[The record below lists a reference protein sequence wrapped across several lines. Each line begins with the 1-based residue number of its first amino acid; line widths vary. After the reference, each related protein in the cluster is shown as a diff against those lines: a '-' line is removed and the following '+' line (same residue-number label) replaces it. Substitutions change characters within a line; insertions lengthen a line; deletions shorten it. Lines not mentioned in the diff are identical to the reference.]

1 MTLGFMIGISYFND
15 KSYIYL
21 RCEFNKEVYMIYL
34 DNAATSFPK
43 PSEVYEEVLNCMK
56 NYCANP
62 GRGSHDMSVKSAL
75 KIMDTREAICELF
88 NISSPFNLIFTSNA
102 TESLNIAIKGA
113 LKRGDHVISTVIE
126 HNSVLRPLHSLSE
139 SGVEITLVGVD
150 KAGSVNPKDI
160 KSEIKENT
168 KMIIIN
174 HASNVLGSIQDIK
187 SIGRLSNENGIIFM
201 VDASQSAGVIP
212 IDVENDHIDLL
223 AFPGHKGL
231 LGPQGTGGL
240 FIRDG
245 IKLKNFKEGGTGSNS
260 HFMVQ
265 PDFIPDQFESGTLN
279 TPGIAGLCE
288 GIKFIKRVGIDTIGK
303 REEEL
308 LSHLL
313 EELKKLSY
321 VKIYG
326 SNSTKQRSAV
336 LSFNIDG
343 IDASTVGEQLDE
355 GGIAVRT
362 GYHCAP
368 LIHDVIGT
376 ECTGTVRVSPGY
388 FNTFREIEKLVEA
401 ITMIYRVK

>member
-1 MTLGFMIGISYFND
+1 
-15 KSYIYL
+15 
-21 RCEFNKEVYMIYL
+21 MIYL

-56 NYCANP
+56 NYGANP
-62 GRGSHDMSVKSAL
+62 GRGSHDMAVKSAL
-75 KIMDTREAICELF
+75 KIMDTRALICELF
-88 NISSPFNLIFTSNA
+88 NMPSPFNLIFTSNA

-126 HNSVLRPLHSLSE
+126 HNSVLRPLHSLSK

-150 KAGSVNPKDI
+150 KAGYVNSNDI
-160 KSEIKENT
+160 KKEIKENT

-174 HASNVLGSIQDIK
+174 HASNVLGSIQDIE
-187 SIGRLSNENGIIFM
+187 SIGKFSKENGIVFM

-212 IDVENDHIDLL
+212 IDVENAHIDLL

-240 FIRDG
+240 FIREG

-288 GIKFIKRVGIDTIGK
+288 GIKFIKRIGIDNIQK
-303 REEEL
+303 CEEEL
-308 LSHLL
+308 LSLLL

-326 SNSTKQRSAV
+326 NDSIKQRSAV

-343 IDASTVGEQLDE
+343 IDASIVGEQLNE

-368 LIHDVIGT
+368 LIHEVIGT
-376 ECTGTVRVSPGY
+376 EYAGTVRVSPGY
-388 FNTFREIEKLVEA
+388 FNTFEDIEKLVEA
-401 ITMIYRVK
+401 IIRIYKVG

>member
-1 MTLGFMIGISYFND
+1 
-15 KSYIYL
+15 
-21 RCEFNKEVYMIYL
+21 MIYL

-56 NYCANP
+56 NYGANP

-75 KIMDTREAICELF
+75 KIMDTRALICELF
-88 NISSPFNLIFTSNA
+88 NIPSPFDLIFTSNA

-113 LKRGDHVISTVIE
+113 LKRGDHVVSTVIE
-126 HNSVLRPLHSLSE
+126 HNSVLRPLHSLSKR
-139 SGVEITLVGVD
+139 GIEITLVGVD
-150 KAGSVNPKDI
+150 KAGYVNFNDI
-160 KSEIKENT
+160 KKGIKRNT

-174 HASNVLGSIQDIK
+174 HTSNVLGSIQDIE
-187 SIGRLSNENGIIFM
+187 SIGKFSKENGILFM
-201 VDASQSAGVIP
+201 VDASQSVGVIP
-212 IDVENDHIDLL
+212 IDVENAHIDLL

-240 FIRDG
+240 FIREG

-260 HFMVQ
+260 HFMIQ

-288 GIKFIKRVGIDTIGK
+288 GIKFINRIGIDNIRKG
-303 REEEL
+303 EEEL
-308 LSHLL
+308 LSYLL

-326 SNSTKQRSAV
+326 SDSTKQRGAV
-336 LSFNIDG
+336 LSLNIDG
-343 IDASTVGEQLDE
+343 IDASIVGEQLNE

-368 LIHDVIGT
+368 LIHEVIGT
-376 ECTGTVRVSPGY
+376 EYAGTVRVSPGY
-388 FNTFREIEKLVEA
+388 FNTFEDIEKLVEA
-401 ITMIYRVK
+401 IIRIYKVG

>member
-1 MTLGFMIGISYFND
+1 
-15 KSYIYL
+15 
-21 RCEFNKEVYMIYL
+21 MIYL

-43 PSEVYEEVLNCMK
+43 PSEVYDQVLNCMK

-75 KIMDTREAICELF
+75 KIMEAREEICELF
-88 NISSPFNLIFTSNA
+88 NIPSPLNLIFTSNA
-102 TESLNIAIKGA
+102 TEALNISIKGA

-126 HNSVLRPLHSLSE
+126 HNSVLRPLHSLFE
-139 SGVEITLVGVD
+139 DGVEVTLVGVD
-150 KAGSVNPKDI
+150 KSGYINFNDI
-160 KSEIKENT
+160 KKEIKKNT

-174 HASNVLGSIQDIK
+174 HTSNVLGSIQDIK
-187 SIGRLSNENGIIFM
+187 SIGRISKDNGIIFM

-231 LGPQGTGGL
+231 FGPQGTGGL

-245 IKLKNFKEGGTGSNS
+245 IKLRNFKEGGTGSNS

-265 PDFIPDQFESGTLN
+265 PDFVPDQFESGTLN

-288 GIKFIKRVGIDTIGK
+288 GVKFIKRIGLDNIRK
-303 REEEL
+303 YEEEL
-308 LSHLL
+308 LWYLL
-313 EELKKLSY
+313 EQIKKLSY

-326 SNSTKQRSAV
+326 SDSKKQRSAV
-336 LSFNIDG
+336 ISLNVDG
-343 IDASTVGEQLDE
+343 IDASIVGEQLNE
-355 GGIAVRT
+355 RGIAVRT

-376 ECTGTVRVSPGY
+376 EYAGTVRVSPGY
-388 FNTFREIEKLVEA
+388 FNTLEDIEKLVEA
-401 ITMIYRVK
+401 IIMIYKLK

>member
-1 MTLGFMIGISYFND
+1 
-15 KSYIYL
+15 
-21 RCEFNKEVYMIYL
+21 MIYL

-56 NYCANP
+56 NYGANP
-62 GRGSHDMSVKSAL
+62 GRGSHDMAVKSAL
-75 KIMDTREAICELF
+75 KIMDTRALICELF
-88 NISSPFNLIFTSNA
+88 NMPSPFNLIFTSNA
-102 TESLNIAIKGA
+102 TESLNIAIKGV

-126 HNSVLRPLHSLSE
+126 HNSVLRPLHSLSK
-139 SGVEITLVGVD
+139 SGIEITLVGVD
-150 KAGSVNPKDI
+150 KAGYVNSNDI
-160 KSEIKENT
+160 KKEIKENT

-174 HASNVLGSIQDIK
+174 HASNVLGSIQDIE
-187 SIGRLSNENGIIFM
+187 SIGKFSKENGIVFM
-201 VDASQSAGVIP
+201 VDASQSAGVVP
-212 IDVENDHIDLL
+212 IDVENAHIDLL
-223 AFPGHKGL
+223 AFSGHKGL

-240 FIRDG
+240 FIREG

-288 GIKFIKRVGIDTIGK
+288 GIKFIKRIGIDNIQK
-303 REEEL
+303 CEEEL

-326 SNSTKQRSAV
+326 NNSIKQRSAV

-343 IDASTVGEQLDE
+343 IDASTVGEQLNED
-355 GGIAVRT
+355 GIAVRT

-368 LIHDVIGT
+368 LIHEVIGT
-376 ECTGTVRVSPGY
+376 EYAGTVRVSPGY
-388 FNTFREIEKLVEA
+388 FNTFEEIEKLVKA
-401 ITMIYRVK
+401 IIRIYKVG

>member
-1 MTLGFMIGISYFND
+1 
-15 KSYIYL
+15 
-21 RCEFNKEVYMIYL
+21 MIYL

-43 PSEVYEEVLNCMK
+43 PSEVYDQVLNCMK

-75 KIMDTREAICELF
+75 KIMEAREEICELF
-88 NISSPFNLIFTSNA
+88 NIPSPLNLIFTSNA
-102 TESLNIAIKGA
+102 TEALNISIKGA

-126 HNSVLRPLHSLSE
+126 HNSVLRPLHSLFE
-139 SGVEITLVGVD
+139 DGVEVTLVGVD
-150 KAGSVNPKDI
+150 KSGYINFNDI
-160 KSEIKENT
+160 KKEIKKNT

-174 HASNVLGSIQDIK
+174 HTSNVLGTIQDIK
-187 SIGRLSNENGIIFM
+187 SIGRLSKENGIIFM

-231 LGPQGTGGL
+231 FGPQGTGGL

-245 IKLKNFKEGGTGSNS
+245 IKLRNFKEGGTGSNS

-265 PDFIPDQFESGTLN
+265 PDFVPDQFESGTLN

-288 GIKFIKRVGIDTIGK
+288 GVKFIKRIGLDNIRK
-303 REEEL
+303 YEEEL
-308 LSHLL
+308 LWYLL
-313 EELKKLSY
+313 EQIKKLSY

-326 SNSTKQRSAV
+326 SDSKKQRSAV
-336 LSFNIDG
+336 ISLNVDG
-343 IDASTVGEQLDE
+343 IDASIVGEQLNE
-355 GGIAVRT
+355 RGIAVRT

-376 ECTGTVRVSPGY
+376 EYAGTVRVSPGY
-388 FNTFREIEKLVEA
+388 FNTFEDIEKLVEA
-401 ITMIYRVK
+401 IIMIYRLK